1 MMRLPHTDNAEHLW
15 AFKKGYRFAQQGKS
29 LREMPLTIR
38 TDRTLRDYFQQGFDQ
53 AQQQLTMHASP
64 RLTPKKRAL
73 WLLLAILTGLIT
85 AKLMID
91 EAQQTSATT
100 VQANHQAATPQ
111 SSTPAATSTAAL
123 GRDQAGQHPDGQQTD
138 AAPSAEI
145 PPSTAMPHR
154 PAIAP
159 APEPVAQTEP
169 AHTRDEP
176 LEATPL
182 PSTPDQKTEIA
193 NTTDEP
199 TATAAP
205 QGTSSFSLLDEEARA
220 KQFQPHQAAS
230 LPPVSSTPIQVVRA
244 VLAAGV
250 REREPVGI
258 LDEVVPKSM
267 RRVYFFTQIHGAKGM
282 TLVHRWRYGER
293 VMAEVRLPI
302 HSDQFRTW
310 SSKRMSP
317 AWAGRWWVEVAD
329 ENGQVLARKG
339 FRYVR

>member
-91 EAQQTSATT
+91 KAQQTSVITA
-100 VQANHQAATPQ
+100 QANHQTVSDAPETVN
-111 SSTPAATSTAAL
+111 TAAL
-123 GRDQAGQHPDGQQTD
+123 GRDQAAGQQTD
-138 AAPSAEI
+138 TAPSAEI

-169 AHTRDEP
+169 AHTQDEAP
-176 LEATPL
+176 EATPL